1 MANLHR
7 KESECLQTKIIVP
20 EKGKNNYKDKDKCLR
35 SRPWKDG
42 LLAGGRRVA
51 RWPVGKK
58 NDKSRPFLGQSH
70 LHDDED
76 DDEVKHLKVCVTSLK
91 FSITKDKYHQR

>member
-1 MANLHR
+1 MPKKQALER
-7 KESECLQTKIIVP
+7 WIVSRW
-20 EKGKNNYKDKDKCLR
+20 EKGA
-35 SRPWKDG
+35 W
-42 LLAGGRRVA
+42 
-51 RWPVGKK
+51 WPVGKK

-91 FSITKDKYHQR
+91 FSIKKDKYHQR

>member
-1 MANLHR
+1 M
-7 KESECLQTKIIVP
+7 P
-20 EKGKNNYKDKDKCLR
+20 R

-70 LHDDED
+70 LHDDKD
-76 DDEVKHLKVCVTSLK
+76 DDDVKLWKASVTSLK
-91 FSITKDKYHQR
+91 FSIKKEKYHQR